1 MLFSATHPCVNL
13 PNRQTLAL
21 AHDQMHSA
29 SAAVSLPCC
38 HSNHFPLH
46 LIGRAGLLFSGHADM
61 SHMQCAEWLPRARRM
76 TVFSHISI
84 CLQPPFPLDCPLD
97 KPKTLK
103 FYSFI
108 IEIKAFTLCLVYI
121 MLHYLRGVYLQGPHH
136 LISSAFNSENGN
148 ANFSH

>member
-1 MLFSATHPCVNL
+1 MKNRFWFKLKKKKKSGNSQLEEFKPWHMLFSTTHPCVNL

-84 CLQPPFPLDCPLD
+84 CLQPLFPLDCLLD

-103 FYSFI
+103 FYWNKDFYTT
-108 IEIKAFTLCLVYI
+108 F
-121 MLHYLRGVYLQGPHH
+121 LQ
-136 LISSAFNSENGN
+136 LYCIS
-148 ANFSH
+148 

>member
-1 MLFSATHPCVNL
+1 MLFCATHPCVNL

-61 SHMQCAEWLPRARRM
+61 SHMQCAEWLLRARRM
-76 TVFSHISI
+76 TVFSHISM
-84 CLQPPFPLDCPLD
+84 CLQPPFPLDCLLD

-103 FYSFI
+103 CYSFI
-108 IEIKAFTLCLVYI
+108 IEIKTFTLC
-121 MLHYLRGVYLQGPHH
+121 
-136 LISSAFNSENGN
+136 
-148 ANFSH
+148 FSILEVCIFRDHTI